1 MTESRTISSERKKLI
16 EEEYSRIAEVI
27 VNEYLK
33 IKTQEQKEEEKK
45 KYEKK
50 NILLEILIKQL
61 FIVVFQQKNKLKS
74 EKV

>member
-1 MTESRTISSERKKLI
+1 MIESRTISSERKKLL

-45 KYEKK
+45 KYEKR
-50 NILLEILIKQL
+50 IY
-61 FIVVFQQKNKLKS
+61 F
-74 EKV
+74 